1 MVKVISQYRF
11 VTSRTAFWN
20 AGRSSAFLH
29 RLASNEETELR
40 LAQKTEQGRVFAV
53 KTMKYTTEEE
63 AMEIRTKKEE
73 IKRKRRAR
81 KKGEK

>member
-1 MVKVISQYRF
+1 MQKKYPQKDPVVCGGAEELLLPGVLSGTWLDEGQDPDEEDG
-11 VTSRTAFWN
+11 
-20 AGRSSAFLH
+20 AGQSLC
-29 RLASNEETELR
+29 
-40 LAQKTEQGRVFAV
+40 G

>member
-1 MVKVISQYRF
+1 
-11 VTSRTAFWN
+11 
-20 AGRSSAFLH
+20 
-29 RLASNEETELR
+29 
-40 LAQKTEQGRVFAV
+40 
-53 KTMKYTTEEE
+53 MKYTTEEE